1 MVSRRDRIA
10 FRTNRDGDGE
20 IYSVSPRGLGLK
32 NITNHPVN
40 DFQPDWAPDGERLV
54 FQSDRDGGQGDIY
67 VMNADGSGI
76 TNITSHPDNDRL
88 PAWSRDGQW
97 IAFQSYRDRN
107 QDVYITPAAGGPQL
121 RVTRHPSGDGSPSW
135 VAPSAALPVR
145 AASRALMPWARLRQG
160 R

>member
-1 MVSRRDRIA
+1 MS
-10 FRTNRDGDGE
+10 
-20 IYSVSPRGLGLK
+20 SRGLGLK
-32 NITNHPVN
+32 NLTHHPAS

-54 FQSDRDGGQGDIY
+54 FQSDRDGGQDDIY

-88 PAWSRDGQW
+88 PVWSRDGQW

-121 RVTRHPSGDGSPSW
+121 RVTRHPRSDGSPRW

-160 R
+160 S